1 MTAIDTAKALIFTGG
16 TIPTSGASA
25 ADLSAEMR
33 ARRAA
38 DDQGDVLS
46 LQTDTEASTG
56 QMLVTTI
63 PAAQSHIS
71 LTAGQML
78 RFRCPYPNT
87 GPDPIITIGGDEF
100 VIKARN
106 GSTLAAGDL
115 PGGQRLLGYIY
126 WNSTDRKEVRLSES
140 VRIPDISGLAIAL
153 SNNGKAFTSRTA
165 AVNFGQANLPG
176 SLSLITTIEGEY
188 LAVRSFSNAAD
199 DPLFETQPSWG
210 VALRL
215 PRRELLD
222 NEVSARSSMIRPVT
236 DVSGYILASVDRNGN
251 YVMPGW
257 AQESDGGWPSW
268 IYDEIWTKVEP
279 MLPELPP
286 SGVIREV
293 SGEYIFSQHDA
304 NGNYLMPGWAQE
316 SDGGWP
322 SWIYDEIWADTS
334 SRMPDLPPS
343 GVIRE
348 VQGSGLIFSQHDRD
362 GNYVMPGWAQES
374 DGGWPAWVYDEIWDN
389 LSDRISDPGSAAQE
403 LDSPFYDRSAEVT
416 FARARSD
423 LTKIAVIGSSTPW
436 EMRTEIAGA
445 FDGLIPAYGGV
456 EVVDVTNDCKS
467 GERSMHTA
475 ARLGAIPA
483 RLTINGGVIPASG
496 SVLVTAV
503 NMTGNN
509 QLKAYEGRLNR
520 WTDDAQTGGQ
530 IPGTLSWSADDSSLI
545 FTRANPGSEISIG
558 WEVSF
563 FPTLGPTLRD
573 RFFVIHT
580 GWNDAPGGS
589 TWEQIFERREAI
601 VNYLD
606 ARDIRF
612 SIWTDMCD
620 MDWAPENPNR
630 AKFASGNAAMIAKWG
645 PLVWDMNAYFLG
657 SQVWTDA
664 AAIPSDILNGL
675 APGFTGP
682 TTEDLAQ
689 QAAGNR
695 CPSLSRDAGHFN
707 ALGRYLA
714 AQEFRR
720 HLVNNNLYR
729 TES

>member
-1 MTAIDTAKALIFTGG
+1 MSILDKSRLLLFVGG
-16 TIPTSGASA
+16 TVPTTGVSA
-25 ADLSAEMR
+25 ADLSAEMI
-33 ARRAA
+33 ARRNA
-38 DDQGDVLS
+38 DNQGDVLA

-56 QMLVTTI
+56 QLIMASI
-63 PAAQSHIS
+63 PAAQTHIS
-71 LTAGQML
+71 LSAGQML
-78 RFRCPYPNT
+78 RFRCPFANT
-87 GPDPIITIGGDEF
+87 GPDPIISIGGMEF
-100 VIKARN
+100 TIRARN
-106 GSTLAAGDL
+106 GGTLAANDL
-115 PGGQRLLGYIY
+115 SEGQRFLGYIF
-126 WNSTDRKEVRLSES
+126 WNAPDRKEVRLSES
-140 VRIPDISGLAIAL
+140 VRFGDISGLPAAL
-153 SNNGKAFTSRTA
+153 SNTGKTFTSRTA

-176 SLSLITTIEGEY
+176 SLNLITTIEGEY

-222 NEVSARSSMIRPVT
+222 NEVSARSSMIRPVA
-236 DVSGYILASVDRNGN
+236 DMSGYILASVDRNGN

-268 IYDEIWTKVEP
+268 IYDEIWTRVEP

-293 SGEYIFSQHDA
+293 GGEYIFSQHDA
-304 NGNYLMPGWAQE
+304 NGNFIMPGWAQE

-322 SWIYDEIWADTS
+322 AWIYDEIWADTS

-389 LSDRISDPGSAAQE
+389 LSDRISDPGSASQE

-445 FDGLIPAYGGV
+445 FDGLVPAYGGV
-456 EVVDVTNDCKS
+456 EVEEVTNDCKS

-483 RLTINGGVIPASG
+483 LITVTGGSVPASG
-496 SVLVTAV
+496 SVLVTTT

-509 QLKAYEGRLNR
+509 QLKAYDGWLGNVR
-520 WTDDAQTGGQ
+520 
-530 IPGTLSWSADDSSLI
+530 GTLAWSAADGSLQ
-545 FTRANPGSEISIG
+545 FTRTESGSVVAMSPNTPFIPI
-558 WEVSF
+558 
-563 FPTLGPTLRD
+563 LGPTLRD

-589 TWEQIFERREAI
+589 TWEHIFERREAI

-606 ARDIRF
+606 ARDLRF

-657 SQVWTDA
+657 AQVWTDA

-675 APGFTGP
+675 APGFAGP

-720 HLVNNNLYR
+720 HLINNNLYR